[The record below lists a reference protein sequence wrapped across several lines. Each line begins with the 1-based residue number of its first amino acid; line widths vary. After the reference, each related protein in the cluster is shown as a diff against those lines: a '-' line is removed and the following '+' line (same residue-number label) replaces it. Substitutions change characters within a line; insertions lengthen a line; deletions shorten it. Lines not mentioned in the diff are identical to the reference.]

1 MKRKYSAK
9 KFIDDSVLLDG
20 LYEFHRGYF
29 LELTAAERTSLEQYF
44 LVGQA
49 VPADAIRHRRRA
61 MTRDPGLEA
70 KALRAMNKVLALA
83 GITP

>member
-9 KFIDDSVLLDG
+9 EFIDDSVLLDG

-29 LELTAAERTSLEQYF
+29 FALTSAERASLEQYF

-49 VPADAIRHRRRA
+49 APADVLRYRRCA
-61 MTRDPGLEA
+61 MRRDPGLEVN
-70 KALRAMNKVLALA
+70 ALQAMNKVLALA
-83 GITP
+83 GITR